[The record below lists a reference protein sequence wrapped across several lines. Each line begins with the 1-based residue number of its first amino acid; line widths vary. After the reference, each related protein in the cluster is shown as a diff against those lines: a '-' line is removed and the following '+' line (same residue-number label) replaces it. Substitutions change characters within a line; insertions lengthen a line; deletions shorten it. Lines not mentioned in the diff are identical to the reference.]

1 MGLRAMVSPNRGQ
14 GPQCPPPFVR
24 QGSVPNLTLDEVP
37 SHLSELGKPLNAMN
51 LNELLNSVMAVE
63 QHIHAPS
70 SSLSSAST
78 AQPLSENYNMN
89 CPLIHKT
96 LDEIWQEVIQLE
108 GQGNTE
114 SPATFGET
122 TLKDILVRAGTIN
135 MGSSGCGGVEGDS
148 QALFSVDPEQQ
159 EDWLQYQLA
168 AAQQQQQQHQHMALL
183 GSGLSV
189 LGNAISNAG
198 FSEIQQMGL
207 PMVSMAMTRTTS
219 SDSHTPTETHRPDEI
234 VDKNIERRQK
244 RMIKNRESAARSR
257 ARKQAY
263 INQLEEEVRQ
273 LTNTN
278 KRLKKQKEGDMLLHL
293 STPSV
298 PRYQLRRTSS
308 APF

>member
-122 TLKDILVRAGTIN
+122 TLKDIL
-135 MGSSGCGGVEGDS
+135 
-148 QALFSVDPEQQ
+148 ALFSVDPEQQ